1 MAMTNPWVSRIGPR
15 SHTCRLAC
23 AGNWAEH
30 QHSMRVLQSNAPGIG
45 ISTTNPGLA
54 EQLPNWTL
62 LDQHGDAR
70 SSQISQH
77 LGGPAIS
84 DAGTSSGL
92 EGTLPDAIVRLV
104 DTDTLDGTGELTF
117 PALGADLTSLATGW
131 EEGA

>member
-1 MAMTNPWVSRIGPR
+1 MSLTSFFVDDDASAA
-15 SHTCRLAC
+15 LAI
-23 AGNWAEH
+23 
-30 QHSMRVLQSNAPGIG
+30 RVPDAAFNSGMFGGGSNAPGIG

>member
-1 MAMTNPWVSRIGPR
+1 MSLTSFFVDDDASAA
-15 SHTCRLAC
+15 LAI
-23 AGNWAEH
+23 
-30 QHSMRVLQSNAPGIG
+30 RVPDADFNSGMFGGGSNAPGIG
-45 ISTTNPGLA
+45 ISTTNPGLD